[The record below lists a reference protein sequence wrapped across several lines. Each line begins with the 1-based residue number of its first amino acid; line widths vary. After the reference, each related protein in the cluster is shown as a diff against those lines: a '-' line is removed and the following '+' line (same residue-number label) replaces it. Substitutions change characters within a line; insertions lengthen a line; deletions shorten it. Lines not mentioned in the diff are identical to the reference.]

1 MSAQRPGMFSRFG
14 LLALALAAVSACAP
28 AAPTAPA
35 STTAPAAAP
44 TAAPTRAP
52 AAAPTTAPAAA
63 ATPAPAPTAAPAATR
78 APSAPTAAATPASAS
93 AAPTPA
99 APSAKPNFAGR
110 TLVIQTWGGRLA
122 EAEKAAFYAPF
133 EAETGA
139 KIKLVESTGESAAQ
153 LKAQVT
159 SGNIEWDL
167 ITGWNEA
174 DMRRFANEGLLEKI
188 DLSKVPGVKNLA
200 PGTYFEYGV
209 ADEIDAVVA
218 TFSTKSGV
226 KPLTSFKDFFDVE
239 HFPGPR
245 AAPGTDWGGESINL
259 MIALLADGVP
269 RDKLFPLDVDR
280 ALKVW
285 DRVKPSLEVHYN
297 SGNEMAQ
304 ALIDDRVVYC
314 FCFDGRV
321 QQARKSNPNWN
332 YVYDGGETHNSFIGV
347 VKGTKNLD
355 MALAFLDF
363 TTDPQRQA
371 IFVEQIGY
379 SAPNPKAL
387 DYLPDTLKPY
397 LSVLPQ
403 NRAKL
408 LFLTPEEN
416 EQVAKSAAEYT
427 KRWVAWLSQ

>member
-1 MSAQRPGMFSRFG
+1 MALTWIGFGSRLSAPYMERRGTMSAQRPGMFSRFG

-52 AAAPTTAPAAA
+52 AA
-63 ATPAPAPTAAPAATR
+63 APTAAPAATR

-188 DLSKVPGVKNLA
+188 DLSKVPG
-200 PGTYFEYGV
+200 
-209 ADEIDAVVA
+209 
-218 TFSTKSGV
+218 
-226 KPLTSFKDFFDVE
+226 
-239 HFPGPR
+239 
-245 AAPGTDWGGESINL
+245 
-259 MIALLADGVP
+259 
-269 RDKLFPLDVDR
+269 
-280 ALKVW
+280 
-285 DRVKPSLEVHYN
+285 
-297 SGNEMAQ
+297 
-304 ALIDDRVVYC
+304 
-314 FCFDGRV
+314 
-321 QQARKSNPNWN
+321 
-332 YVYDGGETHNSFIGV
+332 
-347 VKGTKNLD
+347 
-355 MALAFLDF
+355 
-363 TTDPQRQA
+363 
-371 IFVEQIGY
+371 
-379 SAPNPKAL
+379 
-387 DYLPDTLKPY
+387 
-397 LSVLPQ
+397 
-403 NRAKL
+403 
-408 LFLTPEEN
+408 
-416 EQVAKSAAEYT
+416 
-427 KRWVAWLSQ
+427 